1 MTDTQEK
8 IRRLVSVDLIVLIL
22 FCMGVKRLMDAPRNN
37 YILVAGGCGFLGS
50 NFVRNVAQNHSDI
63 QIVVLDS
70 LTYAGSA
77 SNLPYSFPNVDLM
90 VGDICDPQTV
100 DGLVLFADAVVN
112 FAAETHNDNSIN
124 EPTPFLYTNVEGT
137 FNLIEA
143 CRKYDIRYH
152 HVSTDEVFGDL
163 SIQGLEQ
170 FNESSP
176 YRPSSPYSAT
186 KAASD
191 LLVKAW
197 VRTYGLRATISN
209 SSNCYGP
216 YQYTEKFIPNVITS
230 VLRGVK
236 PKLYGNGRNVREWMY
251 AEDHSSAIWKI
262 LTEGHIGESYTIS
275 SSNSRSNIEVLQLIL
290 KLMGKSEDY
299 FERVADR
306 PGHDR
311 RYSLDSSK
319 LRHELGWEPRHTDF
333 VAGLQQTI
341 DWYRNNEAWWR
352 D

>member
-1 MTDTQEK
+1 
-8 IRRLVSVDLIVLIL
+8 
-22 FCMGVKRLMDAPRNN
+22 MGRCTTS
-37 YILVAGGCGFLGS
+37 YILVTGGCGFLGS
-50 NFVRNVAQNHSDI
+50 NFVRHVAHNHPDI
-63 QIVVLDS
+63 QILVLDS
-70 LTYAGSA
+70 LTYAGNA
-77 SNLPYSFPNVDLM
+77 NNLLADFPNVDLA
-90 VGDICDPQTV
+90 VGDICNPQTV

-112 FAAETHNDNSIN
+112 FAAETHNDNSID
-124 EPTPFLYTNVEGT
+124 EPSPFLYSNVEGT

-143 CRKYDIRYH
+143 CRKYDVRYH

-163 SIQGLEQ
+163 PIQSTDQ
-170 FNESSP
+170 FDESSP

-197 VRTYGLRATISN
+197 VRTYGLRTTISN

-216 YQYTEKFIPNVITS
+216 YQHSEKFIPNVITS
-230 VLRGVK
+230 VLHGVK
-236 PKLYGNGRNVREWMY
+236 PKLYGSGQNVREWMH
-251 AEDHSSAIWKI
+251 ADDHSSAVWKI
-262 LTEGHIGESYTIS
+262 LTEGRIGESYAIS
-275 SSNSRSNIEVLQLIL
+275 ASNGRSNVEVLQLIL

-319 LRHELGWEPRHTDF
+319 LRQELGWEPRRTDF

-341 DWYRNNEAWWR
+341 DWYRENEAWWR
-352 D
+352 G